1 VRKVFEEAEKNSPVI
16 TLMKLIAQKHEKG
29 RGDTPYTAVDLMLDK
44 QRSQVSR
51 CLAIINTRGWDE
63 GPFKEKIVVIVIS
76 GERAGSQAENIIYGT
91 QLRLA

>member
-1 VRKVFEEAEKNSPVI
+1 
-16 TLMKLIAQKHEKG
+16 MKLIAPKHEKG

-51 CLAIINTRGWDE
+51 CLAIINTHGWDD

-76 GERAGSQAENIIYGT
+76 GERAGNRARLMIILVAG
-91 QLRLA
+91 